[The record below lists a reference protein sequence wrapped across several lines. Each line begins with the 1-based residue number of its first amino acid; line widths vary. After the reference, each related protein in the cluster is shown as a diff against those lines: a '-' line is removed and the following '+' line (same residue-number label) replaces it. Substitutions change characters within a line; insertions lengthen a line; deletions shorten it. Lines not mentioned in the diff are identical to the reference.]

1 MGRQPGQLAATGP
14 DGGSRAMGRE
24 PGQMAS
30 AEPGLHRQQR
40 HTGLRHDR
48 LGGNGILGAVRDR
61 ENASAQCPGR
71 EVAPIS
77 GQLREH
83 WLHSELKSIL
93 LLPVLKRLIA
103 GLCVGSAI
111 VTVALP
117 ASAGRYTSSIDNDLP
132 IRWNTG
138 GAVWSTSQD
147 SIDTFLSTGSITD
160 RGLEGGLNR
169 SGWTSEEVRA
179 GMNKAYAVDLVGVSR
194 FLYSDAG
201 VRFLKNAS
209 ASYFPYYSMDTYAVQ
224 ALRSA
229 IISDAADGSISSVGI
244 MRALPTDFRLA
255 DFCNTYTGAQNICAE
270 GRCQAGTNQCT
281 SLFSWYVFLPA
292 CIQANQK
299 ADPVAAVRTNPAAPM
314 QQAPIRGLW

>member
-1 MGRQPGQLAATGP
+1 
-14 DGGSRAMGRE
+14 
-24 PGQMAS
+24 
-30 AEPGLHRQQR
+30 
-40 HTGLRHDR
+40 
-48 LGGNGILGAVRDR
+48 
-61 ENASAQCPGR
+61 
-71 EVAPIS
+71 
-77 GQLREH
+77 
-83 WLHSELKSIL
+83 
-93 LLPVLKRLIA
+93 
-103 GLCVGSAI
+103 
-111 VTVALP
+111 
-117 ASAGRYTSSIDNDLP
+117 
-132 IRWNTG
+132 
-138 GAVWSTSQD
+138 
-147 SIDTFLSTGSITD
+147 
-160 RGLEGGLNR
+160 
-169 SGWTSEEVRA
+169 
-179 GMNKAYAVDLVGVSR
+179 MNKAYAVDLVGVSR